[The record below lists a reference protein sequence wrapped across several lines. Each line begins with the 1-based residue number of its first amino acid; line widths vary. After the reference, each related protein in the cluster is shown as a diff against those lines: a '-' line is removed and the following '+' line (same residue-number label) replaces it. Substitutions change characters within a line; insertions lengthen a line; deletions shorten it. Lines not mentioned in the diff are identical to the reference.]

1 MTVFIHFHSSF
12 FVADQSGI
20 EERILDIN
28 QRASSIA
35 LSTHTSE
42 GPPIGAETDQGTS
55 EPDTTGTAPEEPT
68 AEEESTAEEEPTVQ
82 AQGTTAPSSTNSQQ
96 LISSRRCLERLVLL
110 GIPKSRHDL
119 LLVKQNS
126 YTSYLDHPYIA
137 ARTALSSLLLFIFFT
152 IFLLFIAIGWN
163 FVETSSSSLAAW
175 VLFIFYRAA
184 KTAKRVFNQMY
195 FVLEEVD
202 ARKRGAGSSRSSTA
216 PILRHGSSA
225 AGSSISLGTLR
236 SLPVHL
242 EGGSNL
248 VRQGTEADMGLVPPM
263 RRQTYP
269 HWQE

>member
-1 MTVFIHFHSSF
+1 MTVFIHFHSKH
-12 FVADQSGI
+12 FVADQYGI

-28 QRASSIA
+28 QGASSIA
-35 LSTHTSE
+35 SSTHTSE
-42 GPPIGAETDQGTS
+42 DTPIDAETDQGMN
-55 EPDTTGTAPEEPT
+55 EPDTAGTAPEEPT
-68 AEEESTAEEEPTVQ
+68 AEEEPTVQ
-82 AQGTTAPSSTNSQQ
+82 EQGTTTLSSTNSQQ
-96 LISSRRCLERLVLL
+96 PKSSRRFLEKLVLL
-110 GIPKSRHDL
+110 GVPKSRHDL

-126 YTSYLDHPYIA
+126 YASYLDHPYVA
-137 ARTALSSLLLFIFFT
+137 ARTALSSLLLFVFFT

-184 KTAKRVFNQMY
+184 KTAKRMCNQMY

-225 AGSSISLGTLR
+225 AGSSISLATLH